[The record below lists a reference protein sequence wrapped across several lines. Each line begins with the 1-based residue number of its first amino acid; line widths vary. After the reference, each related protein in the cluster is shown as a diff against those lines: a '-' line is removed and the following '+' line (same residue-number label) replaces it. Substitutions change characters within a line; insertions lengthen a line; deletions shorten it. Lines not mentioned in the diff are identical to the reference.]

1 MHIAYGSSHSPARN
15 QQVIP
20 YGGRPL
26 LVHIICFAIMISST
40 SASQVASFRHRTLA
54 PGCNSFPL
62 YYILSWHFT
71 HALSILHGMFVLS
84 TIPASGSSPNHAS
97 SRHIDED
104 NRIEHIIA
112 IPIRFVEQSRFDCIF
127 RNMFL
132 RSVVYSYRH
141 FTNKTQTFGVICV
154 FQI

>member
-1 MHIAYGSSHSPARN
+1 M
-15 QQVIP
+15 IP

-26 LVHIICFAIMISST
+26 LVHIICFGIMVSSN
-40 SASQVASFRHRTLA
+40 SPSQVASFRHRTLA

-71 HALSILHGMFVLS
+71 HALSILHGMFVSS
-84 TIPASGSSPNHAS
+84 TIPTSDSSLNHAS
-97 SRHIDED
+97 SRLVDEG
-104 NRIEHIIA
+104 NRIEHTIA
-112 IPIRFVEQSRFDCIF
+112 IPIRFVEQSRFDFIF

-141 FTNKTQTFGVICV
+141 FTNKTQTVGVICV